1 MWSVI
6 VVVDSDLRI
15 ASVQQANASGLEG
28 TPLLECVHPLDQ
40 PAVKSL
46 LRSLGHQHSVCC
58 ADRVMLR
65 VHGRFE
71 WCTIRAARLP
81 GRGVLLHVQP
91 AIRDLE
97 ERRLA
102 AMMNES
108 IQREQELDRLIPV
121 LRNFTAPELEA
132 IRRELLP
139 LTPAEKTRPRRTRS
153 SANSSGGRVPAT
165 GHVDGRPAE
174 ATEGP
179 RTACDV

>member
-6 VVVDSDLRI
+6 VVLDSNRRI
-15 ASVQQANASGLEG
+15 ASVQQSNAVGLEG
-28 TPLLECVHPLDQ
+28 TPFLECVHPLDR
-40 PAVKSL
+40 PAVETL
-46 LRSLGHQHSVCC
+46 LRGQDHGVCC

-81 GRGVLLHVQP
+81 DRGVLVHVEP

-102 AMMNES
+102 AIVNES

-139 LTPAEKTRPRRTRS
+139 LTPAEKTRPRRSR
-153 SANSSGGRVPAT
+153 ANVNSGEGHVPAI
-165 GHVDGRPAE
+165 GRAEGPPTE
-174 ATEGP
+174 ATEAE
-179 RTACDV
+179 RTACDA